1 VLTTRTAGTRLSL
14 RSFCSGVPAW
24 ACATLRPRLPPCS
37 CFTGM
42 SKAET
47 LTVRSVNAKQALKG
61 SAWIHGLLYVAFFL
75 VW

>member
-1 VLTTRTAGTRLSL
+1 
-14 RSFCSGVPAW
+14 
-24 ACATLRPRLPPCS
+24 
-37 CFTGM
+37 M

-61 SAWIHGLLYVAFFL
+61 SAWLHGLLYVAFFL